1 MKNIKITL
9 IMTALTVILFSC
21 ATESVDTTPNLKE
34 VKSEGAENQ
43 NNKNDEEPAESY
55 NGHEDPIPK
64 RPILFMAYSVG
75 LAALLFIIDLL
86 CKWWQALMG

>member
-1 MKNIKITL
+1 MPEN
-9 IMTALTVILFSC
+9 
-21 ATESVDTTPNLKE
+21 EE
-34 VKSEGAENQ
+34 EENQ
-43 NNKNDEEPAESY
+43 QEGQG
-55 NGHEDPIPK
+55 GHEDPIPK